1 MKHYLPSFAF
11 SWPLPF
17 LFRWGAFW
25 WLVMF
30 SWCEIWLLFHQQSIR
45 CINLFKTYQCTLN
58 KYIPQK
64 CLFFFFW
71 VSGIVYTCTVLCWSP
86 TRCLCLINN
95 VNLSPYKNCDP
106 AGGWSEKPSVV
117 TTTTNFFHGIAL
129 KDKSMQIAEH
139 DLYSLQTFLH
149 LPRIFCLLN
158 CFSKV
163 SL

>member
-1 MKHYLPSFAF
+1 MHCFYIDNGTVKMKHYLPSFAF

-64 CLFFFFW
+64 CLFFSFGYQELFIH
-71 VSGIVYTCTVLCWSP
+71 VRYFAGHPPGVCASLIMLISHLIKIAILQVGGPKSQVWSP
-86 TRCLCLINN
+86 PRLT
-95 VNLSPYKNCDP
+95 
-106 AGGWSEKPSVV
+106 
-117 TTTTNFFHGIAL
+117 FF
-129 KDKSMQIAEH
+129 ME
-139 DLYSLQTFLH
+139 
-149 LPRIFCLLN
+149 
-158 CFSKV
+158 
-163 SL
+163 